1 MKRDELEC
9 ADILTEEERKELSE
23 MPRRKDETITM
34 KCIHCGHEE
43 EMPVDVYG
51 EEAEYLI
58 DIGDTSHPAF
68 QCPKCH
74 KDTLYRKRY
83 YSELTRHN

>member
-34 KCIHCGHEE
+34 KCIHCGHEITNS
-43 EMPVDVYG
+43 
-51 EEAEYLI
+51 L
-58 DIGDTSHPAF
+58 
-68 QCPKCH
+68 
-74 KDTLYRKRY
+74 
-83 YSELTRHN
+83 

>member
-1 MKRDELEC
+1 MAFLV
-9 ADILTEEERKELSE
+9 ELSQRE
-23 MPRRKDETITM
+23 RYDLYL
-34 KCIHCGHEE
+34 HYEE

-51 EEAEYLI
+51 EEADYLI